1 VFRLARRK
9 EMLRNSLKLL
19 SAACAGA
26 AMIAAT
32 PAAAHSAIAYFSNGG
47 LMTGWVEI
55 ANDGHI
61 CQSWGT
67 VPGSNAAYFN
77 DIPGDCV

>member
-1 VFRLARRK
+1 
-9 EMLRNSLKLL
+9 
-19 SAACAGA
+19 
-26 AMIAAT
+26 
-32 PAAAHSAIAYFSNGG
+32 
-47 LMTGWVEI
+47 MTGWVEI